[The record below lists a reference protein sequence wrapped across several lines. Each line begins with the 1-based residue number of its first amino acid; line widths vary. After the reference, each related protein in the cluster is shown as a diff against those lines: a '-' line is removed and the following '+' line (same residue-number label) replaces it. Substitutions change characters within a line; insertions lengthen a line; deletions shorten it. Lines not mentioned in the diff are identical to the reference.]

1 MLSGV
6 SLTNEKSYLVGKFA
20 RLALHTANLDYN
32 GRYCMVSAGVG
43 NKKALGI
50 DRAPNP
56 WSDIP
61 LADVVWVAGSN
72 VAETFPITT
81 SYIWRARD
89 RGAKLIVQDPR
100 VVPLARTADLFLP
113 VRPGSDSALFGA
125 VLHEL
130 IRNDWLDHEFIDA
143 HTVDFD
149 QAAAAAADMTPAWA
163 AEITGVPAARIEE
176 AAELWGTAATGM
188 MLHARG
194 IEQQTKGVDNV
205 LAAINLGLATGK
217 FGKPGCGVSTIT
229 GQGNGQGGRE
239 HGHKCDQLPGNRD
252 ISNPEHRAAVAKV
265 WEVDESEIPG
275 KGIPAQEIIEAIHDG
290 TIKGLLSIC
299 FNPAVSSPDSNF
311 TAEALDKLEF
321 YSVID
326 FFLSESAQHA
336 DVVLAGSL
344 HEEDEGTSTSGEG
357 RIIKINA
364 AVTPPGEARLDWEI
378 LLEIAERLGKGEH
391 FRYENTHEIFE
402 ELCRASSG
410 GTADYTGATWERIEA
425 EHGLFWPI
433 PEVGH
438 PGTPRLHEGGR
449 FSHPDGKARF
459 HGVPYRPPAEV
470 VDDEYPVWLTTGR
483 VVSQYLSGTQTRR
496 IASLVEQYPEPLCEI
511 HPKLAESLGIA
522 DGDQVTVRSRRGEI
536 TLPAAVVN
544 TIRPDTVFIPYHWPG
559 QQGRQPADHPSGGPA
574 LEDARVQGRRR
585 ARGPGRGAAGMK
597 TTRYGI
603 DDKPDLR
610 HRPESLHRLRGLRPG
625 LRRSAAPTAASRSS
639 TSSASTAPSST
650 QTAPMVC
657 MHCEDPTC
665 AQVCP
670 ADAIKQTEEGIVQ
683 SALKPRCIGCS
694 NCVIACPFGVPKYV
708 AEFDQMMKCDM
719 CTDRTSEGYAPMCA
733 SVCPSEALWY
743 GTPEEFHATRT
754 RLDRRQL
761 ALRPPEPS
769 TPRCSP
775 WSTTSAPSTRS
786 TGPPAPG
793 STTPSAWRTDGRRT
807 GGPTRLEAR
816 LPLRGRR
823 RGGRHPPRVRPVPRR
838 RRRRDGR
845 RQPRPRRLDPA
856 AHHQHRR
863 ATGADPARTTSRSAT
878 PTSSATPPTTTR
890 RSCCASATARWWRS
904 ARSAPTWAASSTSR
918 PTRTAGTARATRAT
932 SSHAPGP

>member
-1 MLSGV
+1 MAKIPITEAALVERYGPHLNEEPPGGWDAGLEVDKVVETHCCFCGQQCGIKLKVRDNEVVGFEPWYDFPFNEGKLCPKGVKRYLQGSHPDRLLHPMVRDESAPGGFRDVSWEEALSQVVSEIQRIQATYGDDAFAMLSGV

-89 RGAKLIVQDPR
+89 RGARLIVQDPR

-130 IRNDWLDHEFIDA
+130 IRNDWLDHDFIDA
-143 HTVDFD
+143 HTHDFD
-149 QAAAAAADMTPAWA
+149 QAAAAAAEMPPAWA
-163 AEITGVPAARIEE
+163 ADITGVPKARIEE
-176 AAELWGTAATGM
+176 AAEIWGTAATGM

-194 IEQQTKGVDNV
+194 IEQQIKGTENV

-252 ISNPEHRAAVAKV
+252 ITNADHRRAVAEV

-299 FNPAVSSPDSNF
+299 FNPAVSAPDSNF

-326 FFLSESAQHA
+326 FFLSETAQHA

-364 AVTPPGEARLDWEI
+364 AVSPPGEARLDWEI
-378 LLEIAERLGKGEH
+378 LLEIAERLGRGEH
-391 FRYENTHEIFE
+391 FQYQNTHEIFD

-410 GTADYTGATWERIEA
+410 GTADYTGATWERIVA
-425 EHGLFWPI
+425 EHGMFWPI

-438 PGTPRLHEGGR
+438 PGTPRLHEGGI
-449 FSHPDGKARF
+449 FSHPDGRARF
-459 HGVPYRPPAEV
+459 HAVPYRPPAEV

-511 HPKLAESLGIA
+511 HPKLADSLGIA
-522 DGDQVTVRSRRGEI
+522 NGDQVTVRSRRGEI
-536 TLPAAVVN
+536 TLPAAVVT

-559 QQGRQPADHPSGGPA
+559 NKAANQLTIRAVDPLSKMPEFKVAAVHVAKATEQPA
-574 LEDARVQGRRR
+574 
-585 ARGPGRGAAGMK
+585 
-597 TTRYGI
+597 
-603 DDKPDLR
+603 
-610 HRPESLHRLRGLRPG
+610 
-625 LRRSAAPTAASRSS
+625 
-639 TSSASTAPSST
+639 
-650 QTAPMVC
+650 
-657 MHCEDPTC
+657 
-665 AQVCP
+665 
-670 ADAIKQTEEGIVQ
+670 
-683 SALKPRCIGCS
+683 
-694 NCVIACPFGVPKYV
+694 
-708 AEFDQMMKCDM
+708 
-719 CTDRTSEGYAPMCA
+719 
-733 SVCPSEALWY
+733 
-743 GTPEEFHATRT
+743 
-754 RLDRRQL
+754 
-761 ALRPPEPS
+761 
-769 TPRCSP
+769 
-775 WSTTSAPSTRS
+775 
-786 TGPPAPG
+786 
-793 STTPSAWRTDGRRT
+793 
-807 GGPTRLEAR
+807 
-816 LPLRGRR
+816 
-823 RGGRHPPRVRPVPRR
+823 
-838 RRRRDGR
+838 
-845 RQPRPRRLDPA
+845 
-856 AHHQHRR
+856 
-863 ATGADPARTTSRSAT
+863 
-878 PTSSATPPTTTR
+878 
-890 RSCCASATARWWRS
+890 
-904 ARSAPTWAASSTSR
+904 
-918 PTRTAGTARATRAT
+918 
-932 SSHAPGP
+932 